1 MPLNE
6 NQAVVFAKE
15 LMTALA
21 NSESIKV
28 VGPTTGA
35 GGEDTNIRRGR
46 YDAVYLST
54 LYRTLVEELQK

>member
-1 MPLNE
+1 MSLNE
-6 NQAVVFAKE
+6 GQAIAFAKE
-15 LMTALA
+15 LMIALA

-28 VGPTTGA
+28 VGSTTGA
-35 GGEDTNIRRGR
+35 DGEAVNIRRGR